1 MSVRMRITHGKT
13 GSRRA
18 HHKLVAPRLSK
29 CSNCSAMHMRHRAC
43 LACGQ
48 YRGKMVID
56 TSVRDAKAR
65 IRRTRKEKALGISGS
80 TSGEKEATK

>member
-1 MSVRMRITHGKT
+1 MSVRMRITRGKT

-29 CSNCSAMHMRHRAC
+29 CGNCSAMHMRHRAC

-48 YRGKMVID
+48 YRGTMVID
-56 TSVRDAKAR
+56 TVARDAKAR
-65 IRRTRKEKALGISGS
+65 LRRIRKEKALGTPGS
-80 TSGEKEATK
+80 TSGEK